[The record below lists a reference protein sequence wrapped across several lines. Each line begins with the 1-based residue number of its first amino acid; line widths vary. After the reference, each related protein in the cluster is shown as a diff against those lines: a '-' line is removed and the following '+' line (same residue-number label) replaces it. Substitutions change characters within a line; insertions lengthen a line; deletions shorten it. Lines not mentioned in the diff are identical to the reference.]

1 MSEAENLL
9 LLIEPLLDGHESTAP
24 PRETTCAPQP
34 PGRRFY
40 VLIFLL
46 KVTLS
51 LFSYIPELPL
61 VRLVEAAIC
70 QRHYGI
76 YSSSLNTWA
85 EVGED
90 ACKLAVI
97 QNKLAH
103 VMGYKLAIDAIPGN

>member
-1 MSEAENLL
+1 MSEDENLL
-9 LLIEPLLDGHESTAP
+9 LLIDPHLDSQIQTVP
-24 PRETTCAPQP
+24 PRETTCARQR

-70 QRHYGI
+70 QRHDRI
-76 YSSSLNTWA
+76 YSPSLSHWA

-103 VMGYKLAIDAIPGN
+103 VMGYKLAFDAIPGN